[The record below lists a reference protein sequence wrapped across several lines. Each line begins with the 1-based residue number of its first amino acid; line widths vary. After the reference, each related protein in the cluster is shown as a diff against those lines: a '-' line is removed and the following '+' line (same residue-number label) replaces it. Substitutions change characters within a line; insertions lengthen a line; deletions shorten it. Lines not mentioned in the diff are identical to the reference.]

1 MLRDHSTEARDDGWT
16 RETKRADWREID
28 RNLRRIARRRAA
40 LDAEEARW
48 LREAVRGEIW
58 HELGAATL
66 EEYLERRLGY
76 TPRAAADRVRVALAL
91 ESLPELTDALAT
103 GELPFTAVRELVR
116 VATPQTEAEWRAHAR
131 SETVREIED
140 AVSGRARG
148 DRPGDAERPELRL
161 GVLRF
166 EVRPETLAR
175 LRQAQQA
182 LEATAGMRLDDDAL
196 VAALCAAVLEPA
208 EAPRAK
214 HQILTVICDRC
225 GQGWQESAGKR
236 VAIGQAATDR
246 AHCDAER
253 IDPATQRA
261 RQEIPPKVRRF
272 VWRRDRGRCCVPG
285 CRASRYLEVH
295 HVRPRAAG
303 GGHEPENLA
312 LICGAHHRALHD
324 GQLTI
329 TGRAPELAVVT
340 HVGRD
345 QVTDEVRGALVEM
358 GFTRGAARAAI
369 DAALAR
375 VGRQREHAPLRRAAL
390 RAAAS

>member
-1 MLRDHSTEARDDGWT
+1 
-16 RETKRADWREID
+16 
-28 RNLRRIARRRAA
+28 
-40 LDAEEARW
+40 
-48 LREAVRGEIW
+48 
-58 HELGAATL
+58 
-66 EEYLERRLGY
+66 
-76 TPRAAADRVRVALAL
+76 
-91 ESLPELTDALAT
+91 
-103 GELPFTAVRELVR
+103 VR

-131 SETVREIED
+131 GKTVCEIED
-140 AVSGRARG
+140 DVSGRARG
-148 DRPGDAERPELRL
+148 DRPGDAERAELRL

-208 EAPRAK
+208 EARRAQ

-253 IDPATQRA
+253 IDPATRRA

-303 GGHEPENLA
+303 GGHEPENLL

-345 QVTDEVRGALVEM
+345 QVADEVRGALVEM
-358 GFTRGAARAAI
+358 GFTRGEARAAI
-369 DAALAR
+369 DAALAH
-375 VGRQREHAPLRRAAL
+375 VGPQREHEPLLRAAL
-390 RAAAS
+390 RCAAPRAS